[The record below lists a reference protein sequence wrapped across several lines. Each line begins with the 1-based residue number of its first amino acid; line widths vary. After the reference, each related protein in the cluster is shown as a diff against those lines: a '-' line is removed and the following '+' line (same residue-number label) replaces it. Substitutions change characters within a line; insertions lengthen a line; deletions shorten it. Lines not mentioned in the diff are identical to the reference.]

1 MSCSAIQHIY
11 ICMYL
16 KQVILSCACSLWMYW
31 DDKRKL
37 TCCTCIHWQLYF
49 IGAFNEFVVKQNCF
63 QCFYWESSI
72 LGLFPCHQ
80 WETEP
85 LTFLF
90 NSLNFIRE
98 MGRLVWIIPRLF
110 LQVQHSQFRLRGVG
124 KFSRLAAAARC
135 PPGQWDL
142 SPYDGLSPA
151 GSCQRSQLPTLS
163 GLACA
168 GQGEKL
174 HLV

>member
-1 MSCSAIQHIY
+1 MRGQWGWRGEENVNTGFTIVKKISCSAIQHIY

-37 TCCTCIHWQLYF
+37 TCCTCTHWQNGNRTINLS
-49 IGAFNEFVVKQNCF
+49 F
-63 QCFYWESSI
+63 Q
-72 LGLFPCHQ
+72 Q
-80 WETEP
+80 
-85 LTFLF
+85 
-90 NSLNFIRE
+90 
-98 MGRLVWIIPRLF
+98 
-110 LQVQHSQFRLRGVG
+110 SQFYQGNGASRLDHSAPVSAGSAFSVPTAGVG

-151 GSCQRSQLPTLS
+151 GSCQRSQLLTLS
-163 GLACA
+163 GWACA